1 MHYFCLICCECI
13 KLQNFFLYRNAP
25 TSNNFNAAWLDP
37 NSVLSPLLRA
47 ASSATPEQFS
57 AVFQVK
63 CVLITFSTFTRLHTV
78 NSVWQVE
85 TFNVD
90 FYYNVPRHLRVKIQ
104 RKWGEMWCNRLFFCS
119 CWHNPCSPDL
129 PPCDSG
135 PLPENE
141 VEGSLFWHT
150 GGGPAST
157 KTGLLQFFF
166 FCNSFLF
173 IKHQITIIIK
183 TLQ

>member
-1 MHYFCLICCECI
+1 MHQL
-13 KLQNFFLYRNAP
+13 P
-25 TSNNFNAAWLDP
+25 TISDP

-57 AVFQVK
+57 AVFQVCKVK

-129 PPCDSG
+129 PPVI
-135 PLPENE
+135 LAHFQKF
-141 VEGSLFWHT
+141 EGSFFWHT
-150 GGGPAST
+150 GGGPACWGAST